1 MKALITLFAIILLTV
16 GFQQEKEIGHIV
28 EKPYEFMGQ
37 LYDHEDMAILLNE
50 KYTLDKAYLTLTS
63 DVEFKLLTSKKQVIY
78 FIYNSLTKT
87 FSQVD
92 SINGDSFLYFDN
104 ETNQQFDEISEMS
117 IPNFYSFDC
126 SSIGCVWSNGTS
138 NLLMTHETALQ
149 YYYITMHLK

>member
-1 MKALITLFAIILLTV
+1 
-16 GFQQEKEIGHIV
+16 
-28 EKPYEFMGQ
+28 MGQ

-117 IPNFYSFDC
+117 IP
-126 SSIGCVWSNGTS
+126 
-138 NLLMTHETALQ
+138 
-149 YYYITMHLK
+149 